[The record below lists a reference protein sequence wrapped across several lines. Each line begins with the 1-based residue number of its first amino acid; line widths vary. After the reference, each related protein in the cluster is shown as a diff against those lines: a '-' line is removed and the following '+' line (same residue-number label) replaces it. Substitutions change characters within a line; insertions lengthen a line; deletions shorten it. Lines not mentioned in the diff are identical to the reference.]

1 MSISKYLKID
11 KCFFLDFTWIFK
23 LVKKSKLFES
33 TILNVLIYKIY
44 INIKG
49 IVIPVL
55 GKMGKVEWSFG
66 QHTEPVNI
74 I

>member
-1 MSISKYLKID
+1 M
-11 KCFFLDFTWIFK
+11 
-23 LVKKSKLFES
+23 
-33 TILNVLIYKIY
+33 LNVLIYKIY